1 MTQEKVNISNEI
13 KDKEQEQNM
22 LILFNDEVNTFDY
35 VIDSLVEICKHDP
48 MQAENC
54 ALIAHY
60 KGKCSVKKGS
70 FSELEPYHA
79 ALSDRQLTVEI
90 Q

>member
-1 MTQEKVNISNEI
+1 MVKEVEKPISENVS
-13 KDKEQEQNM
+13 DKSGK
-22 LILFNDEVNTFDY
+22 LKLVLFNDDVNTFDD
-35 VIDSLVEICKHDP
+35 VIESLVDVCQHDP

-60 KGKCSVKKGS
+60 KGKCHVKSGS
-70 FSELEPYHA
+70 RKYLKPMLSGLSE
-79 ALSDRQLTVEI
+79 RNLTVEI